1 MKSGIIATNRKA
13 YHNYFIMDTYEAGIV
28 LKGSEVKSLREGKV
42 NLRDSYISI
51 RNYTATL
58 FGVHISAYSHT
69 GFSGHDP
76 YRKRQLLLTKKE
88 MTRLSQKVSEK
99 GLTLIP
105 VKMYFK
111 GSWAKIEIAL
121 AKGKKTFDK
130 RESIKR
136 KDMKRDLDR
145 ELRNKL

>member
-1 MKSGIIATNRKA
+1 MKTGLIATNRKA
-13 YHNYFIMDTYEAGIV
+13 YHNYFIIDTCEAGII

-42 NLRDSYISI
+42 NLKDSYISI

-58 FGVHISAYSHT
+58 IGLHISAYSHT
-69 GFSGHDP
+69 GFSGHEP
-76 YRKRQLLLTKKE
+76 YRQRQLLLSKKE
-88 MTRLSQKVSEK
+88 MTRLSQKVAEK

>member
-1 MKSGIIATNRKA
+1 
-13 YHNYFIMDTYEAGIV
+13 
-28 LKGSEVKSLREGKV
+28 
-42 NLRDSYISI
+42 
-51 RNYTATL
+51 
-58 FGVHISAYSHT
+58 
-69 GFSGHDP
+69 
-76 YRKRQLLLTKKE
+76 
-88 MTRLSQKVSEK
+88 MTRLSQKVAEK

>member
-13 YHNYFIMDTYEAGIV
+13 YHNYFIIDTYEAGIV

-42 NLRDSYISI
+42 NLKDSYISI
-51 RNYTATL
+51 QNYTATL
-58 FGVHISAYSHT
+58 FGVHIGSYSHT

-76 YRKRQLLLTKKE
+76 YRKRHLLLTKKE
-88 MTRLSQKVSEK
+88 MNRLSQKVSVK

-121 AKGKKTFDK
+121 AKGKKTYDK

-136 KDMKRDLDR
+136 KDMKRDMERVLR
-145 ELRNKL
+145 ENL